1 MKGTHL
7 KRYARSSLI
16 LVSSM
21 HYFLSMKY
29 FKSLLCFLFIAVM
42 IVNCKNKEQDPLPTI
57 DETNYDDK
65 NHQSEEEETSL
76 SEQNR
81 GDTSDNNESEL
92 NSLEKIQDKEITYPV
107 EYRENSMT
115 GHFIYFADAAVFTPC
130 GKTKPIPV
138 QMGTQEYLKLEK
150 AYSNTVEGGI
160 PCFVE
165 FLGKIRKLPSY
176 DGGKKVDMIVVEK
189 LIEVQYFRE
198 CS

>member
-1 MKGTHL
+1 
-7 KRYARSSLI
+7 
-16 LVSSM
+16 
-21 HYFLSMKY
+21 MKY
-29 FKSLLCFLFIAVM
+29 FKSLVSFLFIAVM

-65 NHQSEEEETSL
+65 HDQSEEEEAEETSL
-76 SEQNR
+76 FEQTS
-81 GDTSDNNESEL
+81 GDTSENKKSEL
-92 NSLEKIQDKEITYPV
+92 NSLEELQDKEITYQD
-107 EYRENSMT
+107 EYRENTMI

-150 AYSNTVEGGI
+150 AYSNTVEGGT

-165 FLGKIRKLPSY
+165 FLGKIKKLPSY

-189 LIEVQYFRE
+189 LIEVQYYRE